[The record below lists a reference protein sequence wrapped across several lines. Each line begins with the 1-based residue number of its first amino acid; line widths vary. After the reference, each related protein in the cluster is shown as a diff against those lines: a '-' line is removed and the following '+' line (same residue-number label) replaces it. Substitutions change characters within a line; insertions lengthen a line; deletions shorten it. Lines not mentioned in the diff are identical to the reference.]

1 MKNIY
6 TDMLTTTTTANSN
19 SSSSS
24 NSDSNNTIPG
34 INSNIIQSNKAKSKT
49 VLNLRALSKDH
60 NNTSNNNNNN
70 NSSSSS
76 NRNDSLSHKEKALHN
91 SIDEFVDNIKE
102 GGYLKID
109 QITLIVD
116 DIREEIQKEIIAV
129 ESLLQFLSKEIDN
142 HTDVVLTSRSNN
154 SDNAISDSF
163 KACVLCKSRDSSSI
177 PSMNTYPSNISCAL
191 CKEKA
196 IKQQEKSNNN
206 NDIDDSTNTTNNNR
220 SRVRNKFQSVKDE
233 KYFLEDDVW

>member
-1 MKNIY
+1 MLITTNI
-6 TDMLTTTTTANSN
+6 TNSN

-24 NSDSNNTIPG
+24 SSNNNNDSNNTIPG
-34 INSNIIQSNKAKSKT
+34 INTNINQSNKVKSKT

-60 NNTSNNNNNN
+60 NNNNNNNN
-70 NSSSSS
+70 NSSNNGSNGS
-76 NRNDSLSHKEKALHN
+76 NRNDSVSHKEKALHD

-129 ESLLQFLSKEIDN
+129 ESLIQFLSKEIDN

-163 KACVLCKSRDSSSI
+163 KACVLCKSRGTSNI
-177 PSMNTYPSNISCAL
+177 PSMNIYPSNISCAL

-196 IKQQEKSNNN
+196 MKQQEKSNNN
-206 NDIDDSTNTTNNNR
+206 NDIDDSTNTTNNHR